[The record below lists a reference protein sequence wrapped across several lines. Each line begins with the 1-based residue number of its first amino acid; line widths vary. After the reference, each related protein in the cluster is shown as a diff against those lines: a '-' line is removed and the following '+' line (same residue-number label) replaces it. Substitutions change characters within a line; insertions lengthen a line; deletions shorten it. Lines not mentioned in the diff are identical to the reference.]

1 MFIGSFNFQKCEC
14 NIKQIYNYYLFT
26 GSPQHSSSENKEAKD
41 GNESTSSEDSDD
53 LYLSPLPP
61 TPPPPQDTTPLKPS
75 AIVQEAVNILNKIR
89 SPDQTTTEISKTTQA
104 GLQSRTRETT
114 SAASPAGNVF
124 KNVKSAN
131 NSGKQAEKDAD
142 TSRSLTTLSTSTHP
156 SLTTL
161 STSTQSKCFVATGL
175 CRNEVASTR
184 YLMAVS

>member
-1 MFIGSFNFQKCEC
+1 MFIGSFNFQKCGEC
-14 NIKQIYNYYLFT
+14 NIKQIYNYYLFA

-75 AIVQEAVNILNKIR
+75 AIVQEAVKILNKIR

-142 TSRSLTTLSTSTHP
+142 TSRSLTTLSTST
-156 SLTTL
+156 
-161 STSTQSKCFVATGL
+161 QSKCFVATGL
-175 CRNEVASTR
+175 CRNEVASIR